1 MASLIA
7 NKKARAIWLAV
18 PKRSD
23 NSGMEIF
30 DSQAGKFVFVVHD
43 KECAFF
49 TVRTIQRRI
58 C

>member
-1 MASLIA
+1 VPCGL
-7 NKKARAIWLAV
+7 LF

-23 NSGMEIF
+23 NSGMEVF
-30 DSQAGKFVFVVHD
+30 DSQAGKFVFVVHG

-58 C
+58 W